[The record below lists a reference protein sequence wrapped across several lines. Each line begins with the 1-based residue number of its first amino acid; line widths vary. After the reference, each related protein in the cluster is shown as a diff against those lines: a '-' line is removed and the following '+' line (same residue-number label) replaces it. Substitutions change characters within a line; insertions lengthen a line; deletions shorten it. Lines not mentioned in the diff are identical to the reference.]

1 MFEPGEG
8 GAGMVFRS
16 RPAPRT
22 GHTVQRPGG
31 TAEGFTD
38 EVAELVPVEATGEL
52 DASVRAL
59 ARQIASRLM
68 IPRPKND
75 ARSHRGSGALAS
87 VPYRRGSDEIDLD
100 KTIEMLAE
108 RPVPEDEDIIVRER
122 VRTRRSL
129 VLVVDVSGS
138 MKGERIR
145 SAAAIVGALAG
156 ELSDDDLAVIAFW
169 SDAAVLQSFGQ
180 HQSPDRL
187 LDLLTSIPARGLTNV
202 GFPLELAARELRKRP
217 AQDARVLLLSDCVHN
232 AGPDPRPIAR
242 RLARLDVMLDLSGEH
257 DTELARELSRA
268 GRGMLQTVTT
278 HRDVGPALTR
288 IFAS

>member
-1 MFEPGEG
+1 
-8 GAGMVFRS
+8 MVFRS
-16 RPAPRT
+16 RPAPRK
-22 GHTVQRPGG
+22 GHTTQRPGG

-59 ARQIASRLM
+59 ARQIASRLT
-68 IPRPKND
+68 IPRPKKD
-75 ARSHRGSGALAS
+75 ARSLRGSGALAS

-100 KTIEMLAE
+100 KTIEILAE
-108 RPVPEDEDIIVRER
+108 RPVPDDEDIIVRER
-122 VRTRRSL
+122 VRTRRSV

-156 ELSDDDLAVIAFW
+156 ELSGDDLAVIAFW
-169 SDAAVLQSFGQ
+169 SDAAILQTFGQ
-180 HQSPDRL
+180 HQNPDRL

-202 GFPLELAARELRKRP
+202 GFPLELAASELRKRP

-232 AGPDPRPIAR
+232 AGPDPRPIAA

-257 DTELARELSRA
+257 DTELARELSRS
-268 GRGMLQTVTT
+268 GRGMLQTVLT